1 MAFGV
6 NNEVTIFQRKMNK
19 LIQEETIKDTSFD
32 NTTVAG
38 KNQEHNYNVQK
49 FSATITFKNFILNE
63 EKTVSC
69 APSINILG
77 FFGGQQNNQ
86 A

>member
-1 MAFGV
+1 
-6 NNEVTIFQRKMNK
+6 MNK
-19 LIQEETIKDTSFD
+19 LEETIKDTSFD

-38 KNQEHNYNVQK
+38 KSQEHNYNVQK

-63 EKTVSC
+63 EKTVSF

-77 FFGGQQNNQ
+77 FLVDNGIIKHNSESP
-86 A
+86 